1 MNPIEFP
8 NNDHY
13 YLTLAEEAFS
23 AGNYLQALENYK
35 LAYQENPSTKLNHL
49 IANLSLE
56 QGDFEEALAFSE
68 EEPDSYLEAPE
79 TIDLY
84 LQIQL
89 YSHRFFAA
97 REFLWRAQKMKQLT
111 EEQRNLWLMRIEDQ
125 EFFYQKQQQ
134 AIMEQLKSEIRQLPL
149 LSPME
154 QLVSVR
160 AIKQLSE
167 ERLQVWAKKFMLE
180 PKVTPIVRSY
190 LFESLARIG
199 VSEKVHYLTF
209 LDEIAELSP
218 AITGVDE
225 TLQNEISI
233 RLDEHL
239 SDEDPIL
246 LSNILE
252 QVKLEMAFLYP
263 LQRSFMEPEAWVAS
277 YLSEYWSGYRNSSEL
292 LDERIET
299 IRKKIKQLMFAYH

>member
-134 AIMEQLKSEIRQLPL
+134 AIMEQLESEIRQLPL

-218 AITGVDE
+218 AITGVD
-225 TLQNEISI
+225 
-233 RLDEHL
+233 L
-239 SDEDPIL
+239 SLIH
-246 LSNILE
+246 I
-252 QVKLEMAFLYP
+252 
-263 LQRSFMEPEAWVAS
+263 
-277 YLSEYWSGYRNSSEL
+277 
-292 LDERIET
+292 
-299 IRKKIKQLMFAYH
+299 

>member
-1 MNPIEFP
+1 
-8 NNDHY
+8 
-13 YLTLAEEAFS
+13 
-23 AGNYLQALENYK
+23 
-35 LAYQENPSTKLNHL
+35 
-49 IANLSLE
+49 
-56 QGDFEEALAFSE
+56 
-68 EEPDSYLEAPE
+68 
-79 TIDLY
+79 
-84 LQIQL
+84 
-89 YSHRFFAA
+89 
-97 REFLWRAQKMKQLT
+97 
-111 EEQRNLWLMRIEDQ
+111 
-125 EFFYQKQQQ
+125 
-134 AIMEQLKSEIRQLPL
+134 
-149 LSPME
+149 
-154 QLVSVR
+154 
-160 AIKQLSE
+160 
-167 ERLQVWAKKFMLE
+167 MLE